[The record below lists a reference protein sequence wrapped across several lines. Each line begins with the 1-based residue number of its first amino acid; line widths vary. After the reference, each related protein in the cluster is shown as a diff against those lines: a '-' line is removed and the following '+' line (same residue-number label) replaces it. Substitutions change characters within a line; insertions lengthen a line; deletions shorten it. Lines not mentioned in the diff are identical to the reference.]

1 MFNNGTFMSTQMSA
15 NDEIRKLITTCKLL
29 GYMLEHILTDTRQK
43 QGMLLF
49 LQNSLLEKLADL
61 IMNRIVEN

>member
-1 MFNNGTFMSTQMSA
+1 
-15 NDEIRKLITTCKLL
+15 
-29 GYMLEHILTDTRQK
+29 MLEHILTDTRQK